1 MRPSLLILTALV
13 AVSDTHAAAASST
26 LSVPCKTDGDC
37 AALTS
42 NLGTNGVA
50 AFLCVDSFCSVAV
63 AAGQTCSKASDCA
76 QYHWTQR
83 RLGSNAGNESLSA
96 LCAPQYCT
104 IASDSCCAGG
114 AVGDTCAS
122 FGTAGTNPKTVSTC
136 SPSTSCRAS
145 SDSSTDLFC
154 SLADQKSTLWIGIVI
169 SIFGAAAN
177 NIGLN
182 LQKLALRR
190 RSEEED
196 AEKKETQ
203 IKKLKIGALKN
214 FPGSWSSHLKKGWNS
229 LRPAK
234 AYSDVTVEGQTSS
247 PVVAKPDLHLSGTDI
262 VSSPLA
268 APGQT
273 SSESLNS
280 TSGEV
285 TVEQIT
291 TRVTQS
297 QEHLPIS
304 IVNANSQDSAASDLD
319 KKLNFGN
326 LVKNPIWVLGMG
338 VYILANLVNF
348 AALQFAPQSLVAPL
362 GSISLVVNIIAAPYI
377 NNESWTWKD
386 IVGSVFIVGGSSMT
400 VVFAGVSSQDYNIC
414 ILLKLFRRI
423 PTIIFLCVTLAS
435 AISFF
440 VYICII
446 EKNVD
451 KQSAPSAT
459 TLQDDTQDTP
469 GEITITTTTTTV
481 TIPPSPRNPSR
492 RPISTSYTT
501 NEFQMTQL
509 QPLNATPTAPV
520 SATSTRSQWTSS
532 NHLQQHRDP
541 LPKSPI
547 MGAAL
552 ESQNSVLEWTGSL
565 YSRVYMNAGAGGAA
579 TAAALPMKDRVSRLL
594 NSGSRAGTPVTG
606 SNEMSGSRVSIG
618 GAASN
623 EVGPLGM
630 KDAGSKILSEE
641 GGATAQH
648 NGLHVDTN
656 TNQDSVVDPHS
667 IVQKVGE
674 PTSEFKISDDIGPRV
689 MRRSIVAGLMGGSG
703 TASATTVGDSR
714 AERDE
719 DTDSV
724 TPDMEDSFSDR
735 LKAKEKES
743 WVAGFKRRLYNALP
757 AEVRKWLEALKRVEL
772 VPRFQRKYKVTD
784 KVVAIGLPIS
794 YAALGGLMGTTTTL
808 FAKSTIHLLTN
819 SFLGDNQFNS
829 IYSWMIL
836 GVTVFTA
843 FAQVYWIN
851 MGLQR
856 YDALLQIPVFFVVWT
871 LFDVVGGG
879 VYFDEFSGF
888 TPRQYGLFILAIGV
902 IFFGVF
908 VLGDRLKKTHV

>member
-1 MRPSLLILTALV
+1 MSRFQPCVRHNTAQLHQTVNLTQPHYSTPQIHCNLKLIPSIKRV
-13 AVSDTHAAAASST
+13 A
-26 LSVPCKTDGDC
+26 P
-37 AALTS
+37 
-42 NLGTNGVA
+42 
-50 AFLCVDSFCSVAV
+50 
-63 AAGQTCSKASDCA
+63 
-76 QYHWTQR
+76 
-83 RLGSNAGNESLSA
+83 EE
-96 LCAPQYCT
+96 P
-104 IASDSCCAGG
+104 
-114 AVGDTCAS
+114 
-122 FGTAGTNPKTVSTC
+122 
-136 SPSTSCRAS
+136 AS

-154 SLADQKSTLWIGIVI
+154 SVADQKSTLWIGIVI

-203 IKKLKIGALKN
+203 IKRLKIGALKN

-247 PVVAKPDLHLSGTDI
+247 PAIAKPDSHLSGTDI

-273 SSESLNS
+273 SSDSLNS
-280 TSGEV
+280 TGGEV

-414 ILLKLFRRI
+414 ILLKLFRRV
-423 PTIIFLCVTLAS
+423 PTIIFLCVTLSS

-451 KQSAPSAT
+451 KQSSPSSTT
-459 TLQDDTQDTP
+459 TLQEDNQDPP

-509 QPLNATPTAPV
+509 QPLNATTPTAPV
-520 SATSTRSQWTSS
+520 SATATRSQWSSS
-532 NHLQQHRDP
+532 NHLQQQHRDP

-579 TAAALPMKDRVSRLL
+579 TAAALPMKERVSRLL

-606 SNEMSGSRVSIG
+606 ANEMTGSRMSIG
-618 GAASN
+618 GTAVASN

-630 KDAGSKILSEE
+630 KDAGSKILGEE
-641 GGATAQH
+641 G
-648 NGLHVDTN
+648 NGFHIDTS
-656 TNQDSVVDPHS
+656 SVADPHS
-667 IVQKVGE
+667 IVQKGGIE
-674 PTSEFKISDDIGPRV
+674 PTSEFKISDDVGPRV

-703 TASATTVGDSR
+703 TASATTVGDSG

-724 TPDMEDSFSDR
+724 TPDMEDSFGDR

-743 WVAGFKRRLYNALP
+743 WMAGVKRRLYNALP
-757 AEVRKWLEALKRVEL
+757 V
-772 VPRFQRKYKVTD
+772 Q
-784 KVVAIGLPIS
+784 
-794 YAALGGLMGTTTTL
+794 GLMGTTTTL